1 MENII
6 ALVDGL
12 LNEAVRQNASDIHI
26 EPLDSALRVRF
37 RIDGLLRTVRQL
49 DLKQHGAVLSR
60 IKIMAGL
67 DIAERRLPQDGRMEL
82 IREGRTID
90 LRISTLP
97 TIRGEKAVIRILD
110 KRGDFLKLT
119 GLNFT
124 AENLALYQ
132 KLYRAAY
139 GMVLV
144 TGPTGSGKSTT
155 LYAAL
160 QELND
165 GAANIITIEDPVEY
179 KLDGVNQVAVNNKA
193 GLTFASGLRSIV
205 RQDPNI
211 IMVGEVRDA
220 ETARITVQ
228 AALTGHL
235 VFSTLHTNNAVGAV
249 SRLIDMGIEPFL
261 LTSALRGILAQRLVR
276 CICPHCA
283 EEYAASYGERQFLG
297 VEAGNLSLKRGR
309 GCGHCSGT
317 GYSGRMAVQE
327 ILPITEEMS
336 TLILR
341 GAPEREILAAGRIAG
356 YKSLREDGVTK
367 VLAGQTTVAEL
378 LRALDC

>member
-12 LNEAVRQNASDIHI
+12 LNEAVRQKASDIHI

-49 DLKQHGAVLSR
+49 DLKQQGAVLSR

-82 IREGRTID
+82 VREGRTID

-220 ETARITVQ
+220 ETARIAVQ

-276 CICPHCA
+276 CICPYCK
-283 EEYAASYGERQFLG
+283 EEYVASYGERQFLG
-297 VEAGNLSLKRGR
+297 VEAENLMLKRGR

-327 ILPITEEMS
+327 ILPITEEIS
-336 TLILR
+336 TLVLR
-341 GAPEREILAAGRIAG
+341 GASEQEILAAGRTAG

>member
-12 LNEAVRQNASDIHI
+12 LDTAIGQNASDIHV
-26 EPLDSALRVRF
+26 EPLDNSLRIRLRV
-37 RIDGLLRTVRQL
+37 DGLLRTVRQIDSQL
-49 DLKQHGAVLSR
+49 HGAVLSR

-82 IREGRTID
+82 ARGGRRVD

-110 KRGDFLKLT
+110 KSNDFLQL
-119 GLNFT
+119 GRLHFT
-124 AENLALYQ
+124 ESNLALYQ

-160 QELND
+160 SDIND

-193 GLTFASGLRSIV
+193 GLTFANGLRSIV

-211 IMVGEVRDA
+211 IMVGEIRDA
-220 ETARITVQ
+220 ETARIAVQ

-235 VFSTLHTNNAVGAV
+235 VFSTLHTNNAVGAI
-249 SRLIDMGIEPFL
+249 SRLVDMGIEPFL
-261 LTSALRGILAQRLVR
+261 LTAALRGILAQRLVR

-297 VEAGNLSLKRGR
+297 VADDELLLKQGR
-309 GCGHCSGT
+309 GCEHCSGT

-327 ILPITEEMS
+327 VLPVTEEMS
-336 TLILR
+336 ALILH
-341 GAPEREILAAGRIAG
+341 GAAEREILAAGRKAG
-356 YKSLREDGVTK
+356 YRDMRQDGVAK

-378 LRALDC
+378 LRITDC